1 MSDGETLVAEA
12 RSAASTS
19 ERCRSR
25 SRRGRPRP
33 RSAGRKTWTTGHPF
47 PTCFVCGPR
56 GDHGDGL
63 DIFPVELEKG
73 RWVATWTPE
82 EPGMV
87 WPALDCPTAAPLM
100 NPDKDPPI
108 VLARLAAAIDEEPAW
123 ASPT

>member
-1 MSDGETLVAEA
+1 MDVGALPEPVDVERAEA
-12 RSAASTS
+12 AVAA
-19 ERCRSR
+19 
-25 SRRGRPRP
+25 GKHQMDGG
-33 RSAGRKTWTTGHPF
+33 APF
-47 PTCFVCGPR
+47 PTCFVCGPDR
-56 GDHGDGL
+56 EDHDGL
-63 DIFPVELEKG
+63 DIYPVELDH
-73 RWVATWTPE
+73 RWVATWSPE